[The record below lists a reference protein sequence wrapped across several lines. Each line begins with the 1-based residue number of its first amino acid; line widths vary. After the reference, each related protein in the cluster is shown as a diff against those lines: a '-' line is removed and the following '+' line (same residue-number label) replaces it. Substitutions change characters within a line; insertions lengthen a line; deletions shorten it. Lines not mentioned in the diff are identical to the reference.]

1 VPDALAAGTLVGA
14 VTERDL
20 IARIRTRAGNPPDW
34 LRVGIG
40 DDAAVIAP
48 VRNELDVVTTDV
60 AVEGVHFDR
69 AFMSATDIGHRTLAA
84 NLSDLAA
91 MGARPRYATL
101 SITAPPSLPLET
113 FDGVVD
119 GFLALAA
126 DAGVTLVGGNLS
138 RSPGPLVIDVLA
150 VGTVRPRRVLT
161 RSGARPG
168 HLVFVSG
175 RPGEAR
181 AGLECCRRGTTP
193 PVDVVDPRTRFLRP
207 QPRNRLGLLLAR
219 TRVATACMD
228 LSDGLADAVVQVAE
242 ASHAG
247 MEIDA
252 ERLPVHDA
260 LGAWQQSLGVDP
272 VAEAIAGGD
281 DYELLFTIPPKRR
294 RLLSEVVRLAD
305 VPVTEIGV
313 VTKDGAAVLRR
324 GERREALTGGF
335 SHFGP
340 A

>member
-14 VTERDL
+14 ITERDL

-40 DDAAVIAP
+40 DDAAVIAR
-48 VRNELDVVTTDV
+48 VRNELDVVTTDI

-69 AFMSATDIGHRTLAA
+69 AFMSATDIGHRALAA

-101 SITAPPSLPLET
+101 SIAAPPSLPLET
-113 FDGVVD
+113 FDGLLD
-119 GFLALAA
+119 GFFGLAA
-126 DAGVTLVGGNLS
+126 HATVTLVGGNLS

-150 VGTVRPRRVLT
+150 VGSVRPRQVLT
-161 RSGARPG
+161 RSGARAG

-181 AGLECCRRGTTP
+181 AGLDCCRRGLTP
-193 PVDVVDPRTRFLRP
+193 PADVTDPRTRFLRP
-207 QPRNRLGLLLAR
+207 QARSRLGLLLGR
-219 TRVATACMD
+219 TRVASACMD
-228 LSDGLADAVVQVAE
+228 LSDGLADAAVQVAE

-252 ERLPVHDA
+252 ERLPVDDA
-260 LGAWQQSLGVDP
+260 LAAWQRSLGVDP
-272 VAEAIAGGD
+272 VVEAIAGGD

-294 RLLSEVVRLAD
+294 RLLSEVGRHAGVR
-305 VPVTEIGV
+305 VTEIGV
-313 VTKDGAAVLRR
+313 VTWERGAVLRR
-324 GERREALTGGF
+324 GEMRAPLRGGF
-335 SHFGP
+335 AHVGS